1 MMAYVVL
8 EDATGSIEM
17 LAFSNTLNQYGNYL
31 QENQVIVVQGKLSVR
46 DEKEPQLMLN
56 AVQPLAN
63 FEGGV
68 PAPRREAPVIH
79 GGKLYLK
86 IPSEQDS
93 AYRKVKA
100 SLGMFPGPSPAVL
113 YLADTAMRRG
123 TTCMI
128 AEEMLEELRRLLGQA
143 SVVVK

>member
-1 MMAYVVL
+1 MV
-8 EDATGSIEM
+8 
-17 LAFSNTLNQYGNYL
+17 
-31 QENQVIVVQGKLSVR
+31 
-46 DEKEPQLMLN
+46 N
-56 AVQPLAN
+56 AAQPLAN
-63 FEGGV
+63 FESGV
-68 PAPRREAPVIH
+68 PTQRQEPPVVH
-79 GGKLYLK
+79 SGKLYLK
-86 IPSEQDS
+86 VPSEQDI

-100 SLGMFPGPSPAVL
+100 ILGMFPGPSPAVL